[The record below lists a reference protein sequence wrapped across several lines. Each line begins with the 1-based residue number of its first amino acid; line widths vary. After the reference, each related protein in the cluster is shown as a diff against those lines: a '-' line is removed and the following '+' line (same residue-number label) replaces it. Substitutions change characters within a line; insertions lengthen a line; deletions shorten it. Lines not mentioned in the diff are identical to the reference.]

1 MIQGRYA
8 VVPASYVLLL
18 RGSPEDAGATE
29 VLLQLR
35 QNTGFMDGHWA
46 CAAAGHLEAGETGYD
61 AAVREAREE
70 LGIGLDPADG
80 LEFLTAMQ
88 RRRGE
93 EEIEQRLDLFF
104 TARRWDGEPHVVE
117 TRKAAEIRWCRL
129 EALDD
134 LPGPVVP
141 HERFVLDGLRVGTLS
156 PYSTFGF
163 ETATAEG
170 ASA

>member
-8 VVPASYVLLL
+8 VVPAAYVLLL
-18 RGSPEDAGATE
+18 REDAGATE

-46 CAAAGHLEAGETGYD
+46 SAAAGHLEAGETAWD
-61 AAVREAREE
+61 TAVRETREE
-70 LGIGLDPADG
+70 LGIGLQRDDLA
-80 LEFLTAMQ
+80 FLTAMQ

-93 EEIEQRLDLFF
+93 EEIEQRLDVFF

-129 EALDD
+129 DALDD

-141 HERFVLDGLRVGTLS
+141 HERHVLEGLHAGTLP

-163 ETATAEG
+163 ETATATIEG
-170 ASA
+170 TPA